1 MFMPSGQGSL
11 TASATAAST
20 VDPAVPDVP
29 DLQPRYPNQQC
40 CDKGHCCDTP
50 PYTYCA
56 CSIYWC
62 GCEHERNRPPGK

>member
-1 MFMPSGQGSL
+1 MLMPSAQGSL
-11 TASATAAST
+11 TASATENT
-20 VDPAVPDVP
+20 MDQMMPDVP

-40 CDKGHCCDTP
+40 CDKGQCCDTP

-56 CSIYWC
+56 CSIFWC